1 MRYEVTTRCHR
12 DENSDCGRNL
22 IIRKMIN
29 SQKLTTRCQHT
40 GFHENETRDMASK
53 IAAQSQK
60 RKEGFLRD
68 LHTPDADREKLER
81 LQAAIGKV
89 VLLPI
94 EEILIED
101 NVRQSIDTE
110 ADSFLELVSSI
121 QENKGVLQNL
131 IIELQINNDKYR
143 LICIAGQRRLLAARI
158 AGVVVKVPALIKQYA
173 NDGERVID
181 GLTENLTRQD
191 LPAIDIAEG
200 YQRLLKAGL
209 TEQMISARFDRQG
222 RTVRKYLAISKYPA
236 DVRSTLRK
244 NPNVFTTRVIFNQ
257 LASRT
262 FPSND
267 ALREAV
273 QAILNNQSRQK
284 TNKIVAQKDGNFGQT
299 TAARIKKRLNLKTT
313 VKGDQNQGFVKVTYA
328 SAEELKL
335 LLTQL
340 EK

>member
-1 MRYEVTTRCHR
+1 
-12 DENSDCGRNL
+12 
-22 IIRKMIN
+22 
-29 SQKLTTRCQHT
+29 
-40 GFHENETRDMASK
+40 MASK

-68 LHTPDADREKLER
+68 LHSPDTNREKLER

-101 NVRQSIDTE
+101 NVRQSIDTT

-121 QENKGVLQNL
+121 RENNGVLQNL
-131 IIELQINNDKYR
+131 IIELQIKDDKYR
-143 LICIAGQRRLLAARI
+143 LICVAGQRRLLAARI
-158 AGVVVKVPALIKQYA
+158 AGVVKVPALLKQYA

-191 LPAIDIAEG
+191 LPALDIAEG
-200 YQRLLKAGL
+200 YQRLLKTGI
-209 TEQMISARFDRQG
+209 TEQMISERFDRQG
-222 RTVRKYLAISKYPA
+222 RTVRKYLAIGKYPA

-244 NPNVFTTRVIFNQ
+244 NPDVFTTRVIFNQ

-273 QAILNNQSRQK
+273 QAILNKQSRQK
-284 TNKIVAQKDGNFGQT
+284 TNKIGAQKDGDFGRT
-299 TAARIKKRLNLKTT
+299 TAAQIKKRLNLNTT
-313 VKGDQNQGFVKVTYA
+313 VKGDQNQGFVKVTYTT
-328 SAEELKL
+328 AEELKL

>member
-1 MRYEVTTRCHR
+1 
-12 DENSDCGRNL
+12 
-22 IIRKMIN
+22 
-29 SQKLTTRCQHT
+29 
-40 GFHENETRDMASK
+40 MASK

-68 LHTPDADREKLER
+68 LHTPDANREKLER

-101 NVRQSIDTE
+101 NVRQSIDTK

-121 QENKGVLQNL
+121 RENNGVLQNL
-131 IIELQINNDKYR
+131 IIELQIKEDKYR

-158 AGVVVKVPALIKQYA
+158 AGVVKVPALIKQYA

-200 YQRLLKAGL
+200 YQRLLKAGI
-209 TEQMISARFDRQG
+209 TEQMISERFDRQG

-236 DVRSTLRK
+236 DVRSMLRK
-244 NPNVFTTRVIFNQ
+244 NPDVFTTRVIFNQ

-284 TNKIVAQKDGNFGQT
+284 TDKIGAQKDGNFGQT

-313 VKGDQNQGFVKVTYA
+313 VKGDQNQGFVKVTYT

>member
-1 MRYEVTTRCHR
+1 
-12 DENSDCGRNL
+12 
-22 IIRKMIN
+22 
-29 SQKLTTRCQHT
+29 
-40 GFHENETRDMASK
+40 MASK

-68 LHTPDADREKLER
+68 LHTPDANREKLER

-131 IIELQINNDKYR
+131 IIELQINDDKYR

-158 AGVVVKVPALIKQYA
+158 AGVVKVPALIKQYA

-200 YQRLLKAGL
+200 YQRLLKAGI
-209 TEQMISARFDRQG
+209 TEQMISERFDRQG

-236 DVRSTLRK
+236 DVRSMLRK
-244 NPNVFTTRVIFNQ
+244 NPDVFTTRVIFNQ

-284 TNKIVAQKDGNFGQT
+284 TDKIGAQKDGNFGPT

>member
-1 MRYEVTTRCHR
+1 
-12 DENSDCGRNL
+12 
-22 IIRKMIN
+22 
-29 SQKLTTRCQHT
+29 
-40 GFHENETRDMASK
+40 MASK

-68 LHTPDADREKLER
+68 LHTPDANREKLER

-121 QENKGVLQNL
+121 QENNGVLQNL
-131 IIELQINNDKYR
+131 IIELQINDDKYR
-143 LICIAGQRRLLAARI
+143 LICIAGQRRLLAARV
-158 AGVVVKVPALIKQYA
+158 AGVVKVPALIKQYA

-200 YQRLLKAGL
+200 YQRLLKAGI

-236 DVRSTLRK
+236 DVRSMLRK
-244 NPNVFTTRVIFNQ
+244 NPDVFTTRVIFNQ

-284 TNKIVAQKDGNFGQT
+284 TNKIRGQKDGNFGQT

>member
-1 MRYEVTTRCHR
+1 
-12 DENSDCGRNL
+12 
-22 IIRKMIN
+22 
-29 SQKLTTRCQHT
+29 
-40 GFHENETRDMASK
+40 MASK

-68 LHTPDADREKLER
+68 LHTPDANREKLER

-131 IIELQINNDKYR
+131 IIELQINDDKYR

-158 AGVVVKVPALIKQYA
+158 AGVVKVPALIKQYA

-200 YQRLLKAGL
+200 YQRLLKAGI

-244 NPNVFTTRVIFNQ
+244 NPNIFTTRVIFNQ

-267 ALREAV
+267 ALRAAV

-284 TNKIVAQKDGNFGQT
+284 TNKIGAQKDGNFGQT
-299 TAARIKKRLNLKTT
+299 TAARIKQRLNLKTT
-313 VKGDQNQGFVKVTYA
+313 VKGDQNQGFVKVTYT